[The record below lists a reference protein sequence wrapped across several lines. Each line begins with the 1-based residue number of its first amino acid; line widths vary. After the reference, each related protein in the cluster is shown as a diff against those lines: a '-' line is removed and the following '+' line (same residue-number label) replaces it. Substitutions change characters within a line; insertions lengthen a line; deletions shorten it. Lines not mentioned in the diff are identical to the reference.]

1 MTEESEVKSAA
12 PVPQPYCKEQ
22 RFGFGFA
29 VVYSFFLC
37 VFCYTLLEERV
48 ESNWKETLRQ
58 A

>member
-29 VVYSFFLC
+29 VVYSFLC
-37 VFCYTLLEERV
+37 VCFVTRRT
-48 ESNWKETLRQ
+48 ESGV
-58 A
+58 